1 MKIKVDSCV
10 FNPEKI
16 IKDTNIRIRS
26 SVLKKNS
33 NKQFNCSNSIA
44 YPPFINSHDHL
55 ISNWYPK
62 AGFGKTYPN
71 VNIWVEDMKGTDTF
85 LERNKIWINDGS
97 FDLTQ
102 KAAKSIV
109 LLGIYKNLFS
119 GCVVVQDHIPK
130 QKPSYYK
137 DNPINVLEGYTQHH
151 SLSMG
156 NWWGGDSAEQEYA
169 KTDKNIPFILHLG
182 EGIDE
187 LAKKCFPKLKELKLL
202 KSNTL
207 LIHGIALTREQI
219 KECAEAGTSICW
231 CPNSNYYLIGETLDI
246 DSCLEYGVNVVLGTD
261 STMSG
266 SINLLEEL
274 KFANKKFQNIP
285 LQQLFKMITTNA
297 AKALK
302 LPKEYGTL
310 SENTSNLLL
319 INKHDEDPFRNLL
332 KTQIEDIE
340 LLIHQ
345 GTPIYGD
352 VEFLNEFNINRSD
365 YYFFGDDRFVFG
377 HPEKIT
383 DSINR
388 KLGYKKDFPFLP
400 F

>member
-10 FNPEKI
+10 CSSEKI
-16 IKDTNIRIRS
+16 IKDTNIGISSSLLKNERI
-26 SVLKKNS
+26 
-33 NKQFNCSNSIA
+33 QFDCSNSIA

-71 VNIWVEDMKGTDTF
+71 VNIWVEDMKRTDTF

-102 KAAKSIV
+102 KAAYDIV

-119 GCVVVQDHIPK
+119 GCTVVQDHIPK

-137 DNPINVLEGYTQHH
+137 NTPINVLQGYAQHH

-156 NWWGGDSAEQEYA
+156 NWWGGDSAEEEYA
-169 KTDKNIPFILHLG
+169 KTNKNIPFIIHLG

-187 LAKKCFPKLKELKLL
+187 LAKKCFPKLKELELL

-207 LIHGIALTREQI
+207 LIHGIALTPGQI
-219 KECAEAGTSICW
+219 KECARAGTSICW
-231 CPNSNYYLIGETLDI
+231 CPNSNFYLIGESLDI
-246 DSCLEYGVNVVLGTD
+246 DACLEYGVNVVLGTD

-266 SINLLEEL
+266 GINLLEEL
-274 KFANKKFQNIP
+274 KFAHYKFPHISM
-285 LQQLFKMITTNA
+285 QQIFKMITTNA

-302 LPKEYGTL
+302 LPKEYGTIGN
-310 SENTSNLLL
+310 NTSNLLL
-319 INKHDEDPFRNLL
+319 LKKHDQDPFNNLL

-340 LLIHQ
+340 LLIDH
-345 GTPIYGD
+345 GTPIYGG
-352 VEFLNEFNINRSD
+352 VKFLNEFNINKDD
-365 YYFFGDDRFVFG
+365 YYFFGNDRFVIG

-383 DSINR
+383 ESINT